1 MNNSC
6 ILISASKHS
15 WNVIENSMYLSDYL
29 KKVVDPVISS
39 NAFMAHPENLLQ
51 NMLVEE
57 RRHIRELAVRRIIKA
72 RESSPTVDRR
82 RLVVPKLNFK
92 ANQYIDMIDW
102 FKCDVTEPPIAD
114 DLTIEELKSTA
125 ENASIKDLQIYKFPY
140 HTQKVERCANLM
152 TEAASTVC
160 GSHSRES
167 FIRNTMASRAI
178 MPSFEHKANYKM
190 M

>member
-1 MNNSC
+1 M
-6 ILISASKHS
+6 
-15 WNVIENSMYLSDYL
+15 
-29 KKVVDPVISS
+29 DPVISR
-39 NAFMAHPENLLQ
+39 NAFMAHLENLLL
-51 NMLVEE
+51 NMLAEE
-57 RRHIRELAVRRIIKA
+57 RRHIRELAVHRIIKA
-72 RESSPTVDRR
+72 RESTPTVERL

-102 FKCDVTEPPIAD
+102 FKCDDTEPPITD
-114 DLTIEELKSTA
+114 DLTVAELKSIA
-125 ENASIKDLQIYKFPY
+125 ENASIKDLQIYKFPC
-140 HTQKVERCANLM
+140 HTQTVGHCVKLM

-160 GSHSRES
+160 GSHSRDD